1 MNATAKKE
9 RTPEQ
14 LEKMRAG
21 LAKARATAAANRA
34 KRTANPEYGVGPA
47 MAAVR
52 EQQKENKDKAAPEF
66 EGITAATCCDACR
79 IGHCVVSGDDICTHP
94 YKGGLHAKHMIRPD
108 IVQRFNR
115 AKKTLVIQAA
125 EKRP

>member
-1 MNATAKKE
+1 MNSTAKKE

-21 LAKARATAAANRA
+21 LAKARAIAAANRA
-34 KRTANPEYGVGPA
+34 KRAAEP
-47 MAAVR
+47 AAVAHTR
-52 EQQKENKDKAAPEF
+52 RPTDPVAPPAPEF

-125 EKRP
+125 EKRT